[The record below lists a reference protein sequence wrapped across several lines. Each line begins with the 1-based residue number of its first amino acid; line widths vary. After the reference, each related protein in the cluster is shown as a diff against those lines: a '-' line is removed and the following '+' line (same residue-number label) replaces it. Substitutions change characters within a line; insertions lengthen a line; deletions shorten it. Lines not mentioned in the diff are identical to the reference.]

1 MSNYIKQSYFKVRK
15 GLYLAAV
22 WTLFCISD
30 AIVVVVTL
38 PEDVLGVEAAEATV
52 TATTFKLSSIVWIQF
67 RSTPLFSA

>member
-1 MSNYIKQSYFKVRK
+1 M
-15 GLYLAAV
+15 
-22 WTLFCISD
+22 
-30 AIVVVVTL
+30 VVVVTL